1 VAAEWRTRSWPRVNE
16 VRPRVGTGTAYD
28 DKDEPLLN
36 DEEGGEG
43 ALIGRFVRL
52 QRAGHFAARC
62 AATSASR
69 AACLKV
75 YISISLMHCIIPS
88 RR

>member
-1 VAAEWRTRSWPRVNE
+1 MNE
-16 VRPRVGTGTAYD
+16 VRPRVGAGSARTAYD
-28 DKDEPLLN
+28 DKDEPQLD

-52 QRAGHFAARC
+52 LRAGRFAVRR

-75 YISISLMHCIIPS
+75 HISISLLNSIIPS
-88 RR
+88 RRQ